1 MEIPY
6 LKEIKDIPK
15 YERNYKENQKLTD
28 SYRKIVAISE
38 ADMKRFERLLK
49 EAQNNSTE
57 EQVRKNPKELPLT
70 VNYGSQALIN
80 KEHNTEKYKAKFDK
94 AKEEYEEKKKARFL
108 CSKNCQT

>member
-94 AKEEYEEKKKARFL
+94 AKEEYEEEKKE
-108 CSKNCQT
+108 S